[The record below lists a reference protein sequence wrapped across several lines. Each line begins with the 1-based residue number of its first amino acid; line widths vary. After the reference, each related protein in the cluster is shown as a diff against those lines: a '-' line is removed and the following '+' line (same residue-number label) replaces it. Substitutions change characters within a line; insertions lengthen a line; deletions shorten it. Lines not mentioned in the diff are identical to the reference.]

1 MIPISVLQ
9 SVNALYS
16 ISNLSLQL
24 LLSVT
29 RILFAVLEF
38 KYISIETFTA
48 MLTISI
54 YSTVK
59 IFLFEHIFIVCKQR
73 AKADSTALHCL
84 LDGVSENSSYLRLL
98 TFIKIPFLGASY
110 ESPII

>member
-1 MIPISVLQ
+1 
-9 SVNALYS
+9 
-16 ISNLSLQL
+16 
-24 LLSVT
+24 
-29 RILFAVLEF
+29 
-38 KYISIETFTA
+38 

-84 LDGVSENSSYLRLL
+84 LDGVSGTFLIPAFTDIYFNYSFGGLL
-98 TFIKIPFLGASY
+98 TKPRLYDFIDL
-110 ESPII
+110 